1 MNQIKDVSD
10 LRVYQQSLELL
21 DKIYEV
27 AYKIPHLKMRTQL
40 TNSAE
45 AIAPLLAEG
54 FAKKRN
60 PKEAA
65 RFYEIAMGES
75 DEVGTHLLKAIILS
89 KRFPR
94 IPENLCKEL
103 IEEYKG
109 LSKQLNK
116 LAQTWRKFATGT

>member
-1 MNQIKDVSD
+1 
-10 LRVYQQSLELL
+10 
-21 DKIYEV
+21 
-27 AYKIPHLKMRTQL
+27 L

-89 KRFPR
+89 KRFSR

-103 IEEYKG
+103 IAEYKG

-116 LAQTWRKFATGT
+116 LAQTWRKFGTGN